1 MEVVFDT
8 RTLAAGKRR
17 QAWRDAIC
25 EIYLQVDCQ
34 TDPDVEYVGLVRGG
48 QAGRGH
54 HHGRGHFARKP
65 SAGETTTSAASERIA
80 TTWGS
85 STSARSTSAS
95 PEASFVLRPGQRI
108 AILRQRTL

>member
-25 EIYLQVDCQ
+25 EIYLQVDCR
-34 TDPDVEYVGLVRGG
+34 TDPDVEYAGLVQRG

-54 HHGRGHFARKP
+54 DHGRGHFAP
-65 SAGETTTSAASERIA
+65 NHLDGETTTSAASERIV
-80 TTWGS
+80 TTWG
-85 STSARSTSAS
+85 
-95 PEASFVLRPGQRI
+95 
-108 AILRQRTL
+108 